1 MASGPRHRGRT
12 GGTRR
17 SRRASWLLPIPGILY
32 CLTPVIA
39 NRIHPM
45 IAGMPFIIAYTV
57 AVTILTW
64 AVVWCVAR
72 LDPVYRAREDEP
84 VPADRAFGYD
94 SDAEG
99 GPQ

>member
-1 MASGPRHRGRT
+1 MAAPRRTSPRGA
-12 GGTRR
+12 RR

-45 IAGMPFIIAYTV
+45 IAGMPFIIAYTI

-64 AVVWCVAR
+64 AVIWYVAR
-72 LDPVYRAREDEP
+72 RDPVYRSGEDEP
-84 VPADRAFGYD
+84 VPVDRAYGYE
-94 SDAEG
+94 SGEG
-99 GPQ
+99 SGPR